1 MIYKYVMIFIVYI
14 VSYMSDPVYVI
25 FCCKTG
31 TLGWTW
37 TTKVHC

>member
-1 MIYKYVMIFIVYI
+1 
-14 VSYMSDPVYVI
+14 MSDPVHVI

-37 TTKVHC
+37 TTKVHCQQVMMN